1 MITIKSLKLTRKY
14 NKLLDYVWTCVLIIT
29 CLTIFCMTL
38 SMVNVVKACIPNI
51 SLNWS
56 S

>member
-14 NKLLDYVWTCVLIIT
+14 NKLLDYVWNCVLIIT